1 MGCGCKG
8 GQSKDTKPKEDMKLN
23 DYVKKALA
31 ITVYTIVMILIS
43 PIAFIMIWF
52 VGMNLISGDLTN
64 TIKKLKKLSDS
75 LKNVKYD
82 DELDTDFKEGDFKEG
97 DFELVGV
104 KEIKK

>member
-1 MGCGCKG
+1 MGCGCKS
-8 GQSKDTKPKEDMKLN
+8 GQSKDTKPKEEMNLN
-23 DYVKKALA
+23 DYVKKGLA

-43 PIAFIMIWF
+43 PMAFIMIWF

-64 TIKKLKKLSDS
+64 AIKKLKKLSDS

-82 DELDTDFKEGDFKEG
+82 DEGDFKEGDFKEG

-104 KEIKK
+104 KEVKK